1 MNVKDGR
8 AHECMQVSGKQ
19 LPGGTGVTTTGV
31 ARVTA
36 TGETATVEATRAGG
50 RATLAL
56 LSTLD
61 ADVAALEVL
70 AVKSGDGSVGTIVVG
85 EGDKTEAT
93 GAASLTVTDDDGVLD
108 VTELGELGA
117 ETLSLG
123 SPGETTNE
131 KLNGHRNRTG
141 LKERGT

>member
-1 MNVKDGR
+1 MLKTEERMNV
-8 AHECMQVSGKQ
+8 CLCLKQ
-19 LPGGTGVTTTGV
+19 LPGGTRVATTGV
-31 ARVTA
+31 AGVTT
-36 TGETATVEATRAGG
+36 TGETATVEAASAGG
-50 RATLAL
+50 SATLAL

-61 ADVAALEVL
+61 ADVATVKVL
-70 AVKSGDGSVGTIVVG
+70 TVEGSDGGVGSIIRSIG
-85 EGDKTEAT
+85 NEAEAT
-93 GAASLTVTDDDGVLD
+93 RAAGLTVTDDDGILD